1 MYNENVE
8 NTSDSINLDELING
22 LSSDIKNINN
32 LMADLNN
39 KRKANK
45 ELEESIVTEREKLE
59 KDKEQFENYVRL
71 MNSEFEAIK
80 KSQLLSLE
88 NEKLA
93 LAKAENDFNESVV
106 STKAELELTKN
117 ELDVRTKALNED
129 KEQFEK
135 YKEIEDRRIRQE
147 RDALEK
153 EKQQFDEYKDV
164 NYKRIEI
171 EKKNIERQ
179 FNKFKQLVDQFNFN
193 FASETDGNIEE

>member
-93 LAKAENDFNESVV
+93 LA
-106 STKAELELTKN
+106 
-117 ELDVRTKALNED
+117 
-129 KEQFEK
+129 
-135 YKEIEDRRIRQE
+135 
-147 RDALEK
+147 
-153 EKQQFDEYKDV
+153 
-164 NYKRIEI
+164 
-171 EKKNIERQ
+171 
-179 FNKFKQLVDQFNFN
+179 
-193 FASETDGNIEE
+193 